1 MHDLTKEH
9 VSYAVSDAFRYSQ
22 IVLAT
27 TTYSAN
33 IFPAMSF
40 FIDHLVER
48 NFQKRNVAFIENGS
62 WAVTAKKIM
71 KKKLEGCEDL
81 TYAKQ
86 TVTLKSALCDRSVKE
101 IETLADELSKF
112 KGIK

>member
-1 MHDLTKEH
+1 
-9 VSYAVSDAFRYSQ
+9 
-22 IVLAT
+22 
-27 TTYSAN
+27 
-33 IFPAMSF
+33 
-40 FIDHLVER
+40 
-48 NFQKRNVAFIENGS
+48 
-62 WAVTAKKIM
+62 M